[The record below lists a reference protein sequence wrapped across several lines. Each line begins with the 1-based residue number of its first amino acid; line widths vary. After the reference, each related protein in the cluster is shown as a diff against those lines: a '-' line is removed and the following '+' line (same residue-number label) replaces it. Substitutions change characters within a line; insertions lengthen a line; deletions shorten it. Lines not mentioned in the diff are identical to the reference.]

1 MIASIDIGTN
11 SVLML
16 VAERGLNR
24 LTVIEERQRVPRL
37 GKNVDR
43 ERNLHPDSQK
53 RVINVIKEYKDELIK
68 IDPILITKTIVTATS
83 AVRDAS
89 NREEFLRKVESET
102 GWPVRVLSGDE
113 EATTTYKGALQ
124 VLDVEESSRYV
135 ILDIGGGSTE
145 VATGTGFNYEEGFSM
160 DMGSVRF
167 SERYLNTPLPDDKMI
182 ETLRYNIRALLE
194 TYPIPGKPFH
204 LVGVAGTVTSMAAIQ
219 MSLQQYLPQLINGY
233 YLSKIEIEKFIS
245 EFSQMRPEEIEKQ
258 YPVFLKGRGDV
269 ILAGLLILEE
279 CLEWYSEDG
288 IIVTTGGIRHG
299 ILADL

>member
-16 VAERGLNR
+16 VAEKSLNG
-24 LTVIEERQRVPRL
+24 LTVVEERQRIPRL

-53 RVINVIKEYKDELIK
+53 RVIDVIKEYKDELIK
-68 IDPILITKTIVTATS
+68 IDPVLVTKTVVTATS

-89 NREEFLRKVESET
+89 NREEFLRKVEQET
-102 GWPVRVLSGDE
+102 GWPVRILSGEE
-113 EATTTYKGALQ
+113 EAITTYRGALQ
-124 VLDVEESSRYV
+124 VLNVDASDRYV

-145 VATGTGFNYEEGFSM
+145 VATGRGFKYEEGYSM

-167 SERYLNTPLPDDKMI
+167 SERYLNAPIPDDQTI
-182 ETLRYNIRALLE
+182 ETIRFNIRALLK
-194 TYPIPGKPFH
+194 TYPLPPKPFH

-233 YLSKIEIEKFIS
+233 YLSKFEVERFIS
-245 EFSQMRPEEIEKQ
+245 EFSQMRSEEIEKE

-269 ILAGLLILEE
+269 ILTGLLILDE
-279 CLEWYSEDG
+279 CLEWYREGG
-288 IIVTTGGIRHG
+288 IIVSTGGIRHG
-299 ILADL
+299 VLAD

>member
-16 VAERGLNR
+16 VAEKSLSG
-24 LTVIEERQRVPRL
+24 LTVIEERQRIPRL

-53 RVINVIKEYKDELIK
+53 RVIDVIKEYKDELIK
-68 IDPILITKTIVTATS
+68 IDPILISKTVVTATS

-89 NREEFLRKVESET
+89 NRDEFLRKVKEET
-102 GWPVRVLSGDE
+102 GWPVRILSGEE

-124 VLDVEESSRYV
+124 VLNVDESNRYV

-145 VATGTGFNYEEGFSM
+145 VATGTGFGYEEGYSM

-167 SERYLNTPLPDDKMI
+167 SERYLRAPIPDEKAI
-182 ETLRYNIRALLE
+182 ETVRFNIRAHLK
-194 TYPIPGKPFH
+194 TYPVPAKPFK

-233 YLSKIEIEKFIS
+233 YLSKIEVERFIS
-245 EFSQMRPEEIEKQ
+245 EFSQMRSEEIEKE

-269 ILAGLLILEE
+269 ILAGLLILDE
-279 CLEWYSEDG
+279 CLDWYSEDG
-288 IIVTTGGIRHG
+288 IIVSTGGIRHG
-299 ILADL
+299 VLAD